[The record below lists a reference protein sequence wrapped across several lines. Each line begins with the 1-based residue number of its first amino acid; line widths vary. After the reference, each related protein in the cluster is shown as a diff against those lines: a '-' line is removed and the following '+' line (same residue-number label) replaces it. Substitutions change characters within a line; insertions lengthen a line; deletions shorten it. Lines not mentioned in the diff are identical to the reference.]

1 MFSKSVFICRERTLG
16 CWVAGVLG
24 LLVGEISNGTPV
36 TLEGSGVDMVTLGTL
51 VGVDV
56 YGNLGTSLGPYV
68 GRTADKV
75 SRLLKI
81 SLRCWRTLWVFLSL
95 GGRIGEVSVWRRV
108 CVRSLA
114 SLKIVWFAS
123 ADGIFKLW
131 GNQVKVW
138 AMRSELVLENH
149 TWWNR

>member
-1 MFSKSVFICRERTLG
+1 M
-16 CWVAGVLG
+16 
-24 LLVGEISNGTPV
+24 VGEISNGTPV

-81 SLRCWRTLWVFLSL
+81 SLRC
-95 GGRIGEVSVWRRV
+95 
-108 CVRSLA
+108 
-114 SLKIVWFAS
+114 
-123 ADGIFKLW
+123 
-131 GNQVKVW
+131 
-138 AMRSELVLENH
+138 
-149 TWWNR
+149 